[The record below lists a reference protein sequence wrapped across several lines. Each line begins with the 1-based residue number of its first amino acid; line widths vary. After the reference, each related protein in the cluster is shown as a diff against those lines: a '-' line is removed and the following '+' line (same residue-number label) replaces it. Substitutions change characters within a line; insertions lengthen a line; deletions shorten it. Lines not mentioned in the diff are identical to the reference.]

1 VVITLDF
8 ESKNPSSNLGKSC
21 FQLVVLGEKSTYLT
35 RLAQLVERMPFK
47 HVVVGS
53 SPTSGV
59 IPKYVYKLFK
69 TRLAQLVERMPFKHV
84 VVGSSPTSGV
94 IDRICHKTIFF
105 LWCET

>member
-1 VVITLDF
+1 MVITLDF

-59 IPKYVYKLFK
+59 I
-69 TRLAQLVERMPFKHV
+69 
-84 VVGSSPTSGV
+84 
-94 IDRICHKTIFF
+94 DRICHKTIFF
-105 LWCET
+105 YGVRHNKVRLLVVCLG

>member
-53 SPTSGV
+53 SPTSGGNDPNMSLNCLL
-59 IPKYVYKLFK
+59 IP
-69 TRLAQLVERMPFKHV
+69 
-84 VVGSSPTSGV
+84 G
-94 IDRICHKTIFF
+94 
-105 LWCET
+105 